1 MRQSICITAFLLLTT
16 FAAQAQKISVG
27 LSGAFNQTFWRWEA
41 KDSEKLNFRSRINS
55 RFAIPVQY
63 QLTPQFALRAELG
76 VQHRSVTNI
85 MTSDENGNI
94 IGNIPLVYQSVE
106 GSLLAIFNP
115 FKRCQNLYLLGG
127 VSADYVIQSWFVLNK
142 NLQKHLMKGRREV
155 DNRIIKD
162 PGYQRLQR
170 MADVGAGYAHPLKRG
185 RIFAEIRTQIN
196 TNNLI
201 KSSLVKEHF
210 ITTMI
215 NMGYFY
221 QFR

>member
-27 LSGAFNQTFWRWEA
+27 LSGAFNQTFWNWKG
-41 KDSEKLNFRSRINS
+41 KDIGKLDFGVGINS

-76 VQHRSVTNI
+76 VQHRATKKLAI
-85 MTSDENGNI
+85 TDENEMLLGK
-94 IGNIPLVYQSVE
+94 GTVVYQGVE

-115 FKRCQNLYLLGG
+115 FNRCQNLYLLGG
-127 VSADYVIQSWFVLNK
+127 VSADYITQNWFTHNK
-142 NLQKHLMKGRREV
+142 NLQKNLMLKRRQV
-155 DNRIIKD
+155 DNTTIES
-162 PGYQRLQR
+162 PFYQRLQR

-196 TNNLI
+196 TNDIISNDLA
-201 KSSLVKEHF
+201 KAHF